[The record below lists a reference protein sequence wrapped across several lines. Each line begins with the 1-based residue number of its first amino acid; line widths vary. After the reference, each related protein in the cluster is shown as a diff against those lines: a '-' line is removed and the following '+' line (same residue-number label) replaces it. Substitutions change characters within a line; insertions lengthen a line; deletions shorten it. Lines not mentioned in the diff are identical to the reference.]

1 MYNPLHPAKNM
12 DLRQIVYEKIKAA
25 IVSGIIKPG
34 EKLSEVELAE
44 KMAVSRTPVREAI
57 RQLAKTSLVT
67 LAPRKGAYVSLPSIS
82 DASALYELREEL
94 EKFAAA
100 LVASNPPEAEL
111 KEFLEIFSCMDNTT
125 DPQKYLE
132 EDRRFHALI
141 YQASGNRFL
150 MNSLQ
155 ELVDVINLYR
165 PYSLGDPDYIKKL
178 AEGHI
183 EIIEALL
190 AHDETRVREAMGAH
204 IRMSRVSLE
213 AYLNTHTNERLQL
226 RP

>member
-12 DLRQIVYEKIKAA
+12 DLRQIVYEKIKQA

-67 LAPRKGAYVSLPSIS
+67 LAPRKGAYVSLPSVS
-82 DASALYELREEL
+82 DAGALYELREEL

-100 LVASNPPEAEL
+100 LVSADPPEAEL
-111 KEFLEIFSCMDNTT
+111 KEFREIFARMDNST
-125 DPQKYLE
+125 DPREYLK
-132 EDRRFHALI
+132 EDSRFHALI
-141 YQASGNRFL
+141 YEASGNRFL
-150 MNSLQ
+150 MNSLR

-165 PYSLGDPDYIKKL
+165 PYSLGDPDYIKRL
-178 AEGHI
+178 AQGHV

-190 AHDETRVREAMGAH
+190 ARDEKRVREAMGAH
-204 IRMSRVSLE
+204 IRMSRVRLE
-213 AYLNTHTNERLQL
+213 AYLNTHKSERLQV

>member
-1 MYNPLHPAKNM
+1 MDNPLHPAKNM
-12 DLRQIVYEKIKAA
+12 DLRQIVYEKIKQA

-67 LAPRKGAYVSLPSIS
+67 LAPRKGAYVSLPSLD
-82 DASALYELREEL
+82 DAGALYELREEL

-100 LVASNPPEAEL
+100 LVSANPPEREL
-111 KEFLEIFSCMDNTT
+111 NEFLEIFSRMDNAT
-125 DPQKYLE
+125 DPEKYLE
-132 EDRRFHALI
+132 EDRRFHAFI
-141 YQASGNRFL
+141 YQQSGNRFL
-150 MNSLQ
+150 MNVLQ

-165 PYSLGDPDYIKKL
+165 PYSLGDPEYIKRL
-178 AEGHI
+178 AEGHV
-183 EIIEALL
+183 EIIKALL
-190 AHDETRVREAMGAH
+190 ARDEKRAREVMGAH
-204 IRMSRVSLE
+204 IRMSHVRLK
-213 AYLNTHTNERLQL
+213 AYLNTHTSERLKL

>member
-12 DLRQIVYEKIKAA
+12 DLRQIVYEKIKQA

-67 LAPRKGAYVSLPSIS
+67 LAPRKGAYVSLPSVS
-82 DASALYELREEL
+82 DAGALYELREEL

-100 LVASNPPEAEL
+100 LVSANPPEAEL
-111 KEFLEIFSCMDNTT
+111 KEFREIFARMDNST
-125 DPQKYLE
+125 DPREYLK
-132 EDRRFHALI
+132 EDSRFHALI
-141 YQASGNRFL
+141 YEASGNRFL
-150 MNSLQ
+150 MNSLR

-165 PYSLGDPDYIKKL
+165 PYSLGDPDYIKRL
-178 AEGHI
+178 AQGHV

-190 AHDETRVREAMGAH
+190 ARDEKRVREAMGAH
-204 IRMSRVSLE
+204 IRMSRVRLE
-213 AYLNTHTNERLQL
+213 AYLNTHQSERLQV

>member
-1 MYNPLHPAKNM
+1 
-12 DLRQIVYEKIKAA
+12 
-25 IVSGIIKPG
+25 
-34 EKLSEVELAE
+34 
-44 KMAVSRTPVREAI
+44 MAVSRTPVREAI

-67 LAPRKGAYVSLPSIS
+67 LTPRKGAYVSLPSIS
-82 DASALYELREEL
+82 DAGALYELREEL

-100 LVASNPPEAEL
+100 LGSANPPEKEL
-111 KEFLEIFSCMDNTT
+111 KEFLEIFSQMDNST

-132 EDRRFHALI
+132 EDRRFHAFI

-165 PYSLGDPDYIKKL
+165 PYSLGDPDYIKRL
-178 AEGHI
+178 AEGHV

-190 AHDETRVREAMGAH
+190 AHDEERVREAMGAH
-204 IRMSRVSLE
+204 IRMSRVRLE
-213 AYLNTHTNERLQL
+213 AYLNTHTSERLQL

>member
-25 IVSGIIKPG
+25 IVGGIIKPG

-100 LVASNPPEAEL
+100 LVAADPPEAEL
-111 KEFLEIFSCMDNTT
+111 KEFLEVFRGMDNST
-125 DPQKYLE
+125 DPQKYLD

-183 EIIEALL
+183 EIIDALL

-204 IRMSRVSLE
+204 IRMSRVRLE

>member
-25 IVSGIIKPG
+25 IVGGIIKPG
-34 EKLSEVELAE
+34 EKLSEGELAE

-100 LVASNPPEAEL
+100 LVAADPPEAEL
-111 KEFLEIFSCMDNTT
+111 KEFLEVFRGMDNST

-132 EDRRFHALI
+132 EDR
-141 YQASGNRFL
+141 RFL

-183 EIIEALL
+183 EIIDALL

-204 IRMSRVSLE
+204 IRMSRVRLE
-213 AYLNTHTNERLQL
+213 AYLNTHTYERLQL

>member
-1 MYNPLHPAKNM
+1 MDNPLHPAKNM
-12 DLRQIVYEKIKAA
+12 DLRQIVYEKIKQA

-34 EKLSEVELAE
+34 EKLSEVDLAE

-82 DASALYELREEL
+82 DADALYDLREDL
-94 EKFAAA
+94 EKFTAA
-100 LVASNPPEAEL
+100 LVAGNPPESEL
-111 KEFLEIFSCMDNTT
+111 NGFLDVFSRMDNAT
-125 DPQKYLE
+125 DPEVYLE
-132 EDRRFHALI
+132 QDRKFHAFL

-165 PYSLGDPDYIKKL
+165 PYSLGDPEYIKRL
-178 AEGHI
+178 AQGHV
-183 EIIEALL
+183 EIIRALL
-190 AHDETRVREAMGAH
+190 ARDEKRAREAMGAH
-204 IRMSRVSLE
+204 IRMSHVRLK
-213 AYLNTHTNERLQL
+213 AYLNTHTGERLKL